1 MSHERPDLSVV
12 VVTHNGRELALASL
26 RSARAANG
34 PIDTE
39 WFVVD
44 SGSADGTPDA
54 VAAEFTDTHLI
65 RLANVGFAAANNAA
79 FEHVR
84 GRYVLLLNP
93 DVEIDRGTLAEL
105 VRELDARPRVGAAS
119 VVQRGSAGELLPSI
133 RRFPSPGRQLG
144 EAFRM
149 RALSETERDPAQY
162 QQERSADWL
171 VGAFLAVRREALEEV
186 GALDERFFLYCEETD
201 WCYRMKA
208 AGWDVRHLPAL
219 AITHHCGGYE
229 RPELLAQL
237 AFSKLL
243 FARKHFGRLRRGAI
257 RFGLAARHGLRL
269 ALLAPAALVRPGA
282 RSRLRAES
290 RALGV
295 ALGLSRA
302 PLRRAEPPAERGRT
316 SACPACAAGSD
327 AAPLLVGRDRM
338 LGEPGEFAVVRCR
351 ACGLAYTDPQLE
363 PEDFERFYPS
373 QRYPSFEPLDP
384 ARRIL
389 RRIDRARI
397 DTTVRFGPYREILR
411 SGPGR
416 ILDVG
421 CGRGDLAATF
431 RRHGWDT
438 YGVEPS
444 AAAAASAA
452 AHGVTM
458 HNGSLDDAPFEP
470 ASFDAI
476 VMNHSLEHIPSPAG
490 ALEQALELLRP
501 GGLLA
506 VSVPNFGSWQAR
518 RFGSDWYQL
527 DVPRHL
533 QHFERETL
541 AGVAERAG
549 FEVMA
554 VMTSSMRG
562 GLQASLQ
569 YRLFGRSVIRGRGWR
584 ALSWLSAPVVAG
596 IDIFADGD
604 CLNLLARRP

>member
-1 MSHERPDLSVV
+1 LSDERPDLSVV
-12 VVTHNGRELALASL
+12 VVTHNGRDMALASL

-44 SGSADGTPDA
+44 SGSTDGTPDA
-54 VAAEFTDTHLI
+54 VAADFSDTHLI

-79 FEHVR
+79 LEHVR

-93 DVEIDRGTLAEL
+93 DVEIERGTLAQL
-105 VRELDARPRVGAAS
+105 VRELDARPEVGAAS
-119 VVQRGSAGELLPSI
+119 VVQRGTGGELLPSI

-144 EAFRM
+144 EAFMARS
-149 RALSETERDPAQY
+149 LSETERDPSQY
-162 QQERSADWL
+162 EQERSADWL

-186 GALDERFFLYCEETD
+186 GALDERFFLYAEETD

-208 AGWDVRHLPAL
+208 AGWDVRHLPTL

-237 AFSKLL
+237 TLSKLL
-243 FARKHFGRLRRGAI
+243 FARKHFGRLRSGAI

-269 ALLAPAALVRPGA
+269 TLLAPAALVRERP
-282 RSRLRAES
+282 RRRLSAER
-290 RALGV
+290 RALMV
-295 ALGLSRA
+295 AVGLSGA
-302 PLRRAEPPAERGRT
+302 PLRRPAPEPGAARA
-316 SACPACAAGSD
+316 SVCPACAQTAER
-327 AAPLLVGRDRM
+327 APLLVGRDRM
-338 LGEPGEFAVVRCR
+338 LGEPGDFAVVRCEG
-351 ACGLAYTDPQLE
+351 CGLAYTDPQLGL
-363 PEDFERFYPS
+363 EDFERFYPS
-373 QRYPSFEPLDP
+373 ERYPSFEPPDP

-389 RRIDRARI
+389 RSIDRARLDI
-397 DTTVRFGPYREILR
+397 TVRFGPYREIVR

-421 CGRGDLAATF
+421 CGRGDLAAAF
-431 RRHGWDT
+431 QRHGWDA

-444 AAAAASAA
+444 AAATASAA
-452 AHGVTM
+452 AHGVKM
-458 HNGSLDDAPFEP
+458 HNGPLDDAPFEP

-476 VMNHSLEHIPSPAG
+476 VMNHSLEHIPAPG
-490 ALEQALELLRP
+490 KALERALELLRP

-533 QHFERETL
+533 QHFERGTL
-541 AGVAERAG
+541 AGLAERSG
-549 FEVMA
+549 FEVVA
-554 VMTSSMRG
+554 VRTSSMRG

-569 YRLFGRSVIRGRGWR
+569 YWLFGRSLIRGRGWR
-584 ALSWLSAPVVAG
+584 VLSWLSAPVVGG
-596 IDIFADGD
+596 IDVFADGD
-604 CLNLLARRP
+604 CLNLVARRP